1 MAEKSK
7 KEVEPQAREFFDKGL
22 VALRKENLEYATK
35 LFEQALRREDPTRA
49 GRAAQS
55 ISTPP

>member
-35 LFEQALRREDPTRA
+35 LFEQALRREL
-49 GRAAQS
+49 AAVW
-55 ISTPP
+55 